1 MKAILINGIVN
12 YQTNINDSET
22 KKLFGSNIDG
32 FKNADDATLSELG
45 FKDIPVQTL
54 LVNQHFGAWHETE
67 TEILRYV
74 IDKTAEEIAIE
85 TKRLSDEKIAELEA
99 AGVDVDYLENTL
111 HFTRE
116 MATQL
121 LGATQLCEKLG
132 AKNVEW
138 KNNAG
143 KFIKIPLSKSYTICG
158 SALQKFIAIHK
169 EN

>member
-22 KKLFGSNIDG
+22 KELFGINIDG
-32 FKNADDATLSELG
+32 FKNADDATLAELG

-54 LVNQHFGAWHETE
+54 LSNQYFGDWHETE

-99 AGVDVDYLENTL
+99 AGVDVDYLDNTF

-132 AKNVEW
+132 AQIVEW
-138 KNNAG
+138 KNNNSI
-143 KFIKIPLSKSYTICG
+143 FVEIPIQNSYAICG
-158 SALQKFIAIHK
+158 EALQKFILIHK
-169 EN
+169 NN

>member
-1 MKAILINGIVN
+1 MKALLINGIVN

-22 KKLFGSNIDG
+22 KELFGINIDG
-32 FKNADDATLSELG
+32 FKNAGDATLAELG

-54 LVNQHFGAWHETE
+54 LSNQYFGDWYETE

-85 TKRLSDEKIAELEA
+85 TKRKRKKKIAILEA
-99 AGVDVDYLENTL
+99 AGVDVNYLDNTF

-121 LGATQLCEKLG
+121 LGATQLSEKLG
-132 AKNVEW
+132 AQIVEW
-138 KNNAG
+138 KNNNSA
-143 KFIKIPLSKSYTICG
+143 FVEIPLAESYTICG
-158 SALQKFIAIHK
+158 SALQQFIAIHK
-169 EN
+169 NN

>member
-1 MKAILINGIVN
+1 MKAILINGFPR
-12 YQTNINDSET
+12 YQKDIRDSQT
-22 KKLFGSNIDG
+22 KELFEKQIDG
-32 FKNADDATLSELG
+32 FKYSEDATLAELG

-54 LVNQHFGAWHETE
+54 LSNQYFGEWYETK
-67 TEILRYV
+67 TEVLRYV

-85 TKRLSDEKIAELEA
+85 TKRLSNDKIAELEE
-99 AGVDVDYLENTL
+99 AGVYVDYLDSTF
-111 HFTRE
+111 HFSRE
-116 MATQL
+116 MASQL

-138 KNNAG
+138 KNEQGVFVN
-143 KFIKIPLSKSYTICG
+143 IPLANSYAICG

>member
-1 MKAILINGIVN
+1 MKAILKKGEPR
-12 YQTNINDSET
+12 YQSSFKTFTDVDGRTTAT
-22 KKLFGSNIDG
+22 KGATEQQWIDW
-32 FKNADDATLSELG
+32 G

-54 LVNQHFGAWHETE
+54 ISNQYFGDWYETE
-67 TEILRYV
+67 TEILRYA

-99 AGVDVDYLENTL
+99 AGVDVDYLDNTF

-116 MATQL
+116 MASQL

-132 AKNVEW
+132 AQIVEW
-138 KNNAG
+138 KNNNSI
-143 KFIKIPLSKSYTICG
+143 FVEIPLEESYNICG

-169 EN
+169 GS